1 MLKAT
6 NITKT
11 IDGREIL
18 KGISL
23 SLESGE
29 IVSVIGPSGSGK
41 TTLLRAI
48 SLIDSP
54 NSGSLTIGENDYKFP
69 VPQAEN
75 LKLPY
80 PKLTVVFQQLF
91 IWPHLTIRENISLP
105 LKGKI
110 DAKYFDEVVGLFQ
123 MNSFVDR
130 YPNEVSI
137 GQRQRAALVRALL
150 LKPKFLLLDEVT
162 SALDIEQSH
171 LILGH
176 LKSIA
181 EKGVGIIFVS
191 HALHFASKI
200 SSKVIFLDEGK
211 VVEEGTG
218 DILTNPKTE
227 RLKKFISISKEVID
241 PPPKK
246 GIPNPA
252 RIHSPDPFLRA
263 GNSPRFC
270 ENPNPQKIVFA
281 KPSPHFAPPHCP
293 NTWRAE
299 PQKEK
304 CPFHFRKNPPPRK
317 SEKQGTFFLFGVA
330 ELSEAVAG
338 LSWSVRFNLE
348 PPRAPRVAHHLF

>member
-80 PKLTVVFQQLF
+80 PNLTVVFQQLF

-123 MNSFVDR
+123 MNSFLDR

-150 LKPKFLLLDEVT
+150 LKPKYLLLDEVT

-227 RLKKFISISKEVID
+227 RLKKFISISKEVI
-241 PPPKK
+241 
-246 GIPNPA
+246 
-252 RIHSPDPFLRA
+252 
-263 GNSPRFC
+263 
-270 ENPNPQKIVFA
+270 
-281 KPSPHFAPPHCP
+281 
-293 NTWRAE
+293 
-299 PQKEK
+299 
-304 CPFHFRKNPPPRK
+304 
-317 SEKQGTFFLFGVA
+317 
-330 ELSEAVAG
+330 
-338 LSWSVRFNLE
+338 
-348 PPRAPRVAHHLF
+348 